1 MAEWAEQPNSTPI
14 TYDPTTVTQGKA
26 HAHINT
32 KMNAH
37 TNAHTHT
44 HKPRTDISTPI
55 SLSEMAHPPWPWEGS
70 RPVSPAWGDGL
81 SDPLPHPHP
90 YRGGRSTSPRE
101 RRGVFFASVLSD
113 QVIGEPVHEERLH
126 CSDGHGQV
134 HPQLVPGAPDQNT
147 LGRSLRQN
155 LQPQSPDH
163 EHHN

>member
-1 MAEWAEQPNSTPI
+1 MAEWAERPNSTPI

-37 TNAHTHT
+37 TNARTHT
-44 HKPRTDISTPI
+44 HKPHTDISTP
-55 SLSEMAHPPWPWEGS
+55 SRSVRWPTHPGPGKAAGLCHPPGVMGS
-70 RPVSPAWGDGL
+70 PTHCPTPTPTAVGDQRAPGNA
-81 SDPLPHPHP
+81 
-90 YRGGRSTSPRE
+90 G
-101 RRGVFFASVLSD
+101 GVFFASVLSD